1 MNEKSQPLLW
11 EFRSSIVSELGSHVP
26 QGDMAPNRES
36 GMEGESFEP
45 RLGQQASDAIRPHR
59 PRLEAVD
66 STRAWHC
73 LIYPGGKVENPL
85 MACSAQEP
93 RAGKGGNENSTHLDP
108 ESLSRNGHGYGVGV
122 PDQTEAEREREFNS
136 NPVPQSLPSPT
147 SGEASSPVGQ
157 KTV

>member
-59 PRLEAVD
+59 PRLRGGRQHPRQALSLD
-66 STRAWHC
+66 
-73 LIYPGGKVENPL
+73 PGGKV
-85 MACSAQEP
+85 
-93 RAGKGGNENSTHLDP
+93 
-108 ESLSRNGHGYGVGV
+108 
-122 PDQTEAEREREFNS
+122 
-136 NPVPQSLPSPT
+136 
-147 SGEASSPVGQ
+147 
-157 KTV
+157 